1 MKPRFLITA
10 GPTREA
16 LDPVRFISNRST
28 GKMGFAIAEAA
39 ARAGYDVTLVAG
51 PVTLPTPKGVTR
63 VDIESAR
70 DLLAAVEKALPEADI
85 YISTAAIADWR
96 PETYSPTKLKKATME
111 GVIRL
116 VPNPDVL
123 KTIRPL
129 KGNRLFVGFA
139 AETGEPTQEATRKM
153 REKGLDM
160 IVANDVTAP
169 GAGFAV
175 DTNRVTLLFPDLTQ
189 ETLPLM
195 TKRALAT
202 TLIERILNLRA

>member
-1 MKPRFLITA
+1 MQHILITA

-28 GKMGFAIAEAA
+28 GKMGFALAEAA
-39 ARAGYDVTLVAG
+39 VAAGCKVTLIAG
-51 PVTLPTPKGVTR
+51 PVALPTPEGVTR
-63 VDIESAR
+63 IDIESAR
-70 DLLAAVEKALPEADI
+70 DLLAAVEAALPEADI

-96 PETYSPTKLKKATME
+96 PETYSPTKLKKATMD

-202 TLIERILNLRA
+202 TLIERILNLRS

>member
-1 MKPRFLITA
+1 
-10 GPTREA
+10 
-16 LDPVRFISNRST
+16 
-28 GKMGFAIAEAA
+28 MGFALAEAA
-39 ARAGYDVTLVAG
+39 VAAGCKVTLIAG
-51 PVTLPTPKGVTR
+51 PVALPTPEGVTR
-63 VDIESAR
+63 IDIESAR
-70 DLLAAVEKALPEADI
+70 DLLAAVEAALPEADI

-96 PETYSPTKLKKATME
+96 PETYSPTKLKKATMD

-160 IVANDVTAP
+160 IVANDVTAT

-202 TLIERILNLRA
+202 TLIERILNLHA